1 MGVENVKIGTGSGA
15 KKALFHS
22 KGITYFSKKTERTI
36 FFILTILML
45 LWGVLTKL
53 GIL

>member
-1 MGVENVKIGTGSGA
+1 MENINEGKDPGS
-15 KKALFHS
+15 KRIWFHS
-22 KGITYFSKKTERTI
+22 KGITYFDKRTERTF
-36 FFILTILML
+36 FFILTLLML

>member
-1 MGVENVKIGTGSGA
+1 MENINEGKDPGS
-15 KKALFHS
+15 KRTLFHS

-45 LWGVLTKL
+45 LWGILTKL